1 MDDFAIYAIS
11 AVLICLF
18 GIFVAV
24 RLSSPWGIN
33 LKLSNEQF
41 LAVSKRAADAMEKL
55 SIGAFLYW
63 FFQNQP
69 RGLFVGILMMALS
82 FAITIRGATK

>member
-24 RLSSPWGIN
+24 RLSSPWGVD
-33 LKLSNEQF
+33 LRLSDAQIG
-41 LAVSKRAADAMEKL
+41 AAIKRIADAMEKL
-55 SIGAFLYW
+55 SIGSFLYW
-63 FFQNQP
+63 FFQNQTI
-69 RGLFVGILMMALS
+69 GLFIGFLMMALS
-82 FAITIRGATK
+82 LAITITGASK